1 LTQTLQASSIFVNPN
16 ELTNRKGILK
26 LALFD
31 GFAPFV
37 YKEYGQIKG
46 KDLEIL
52 AKFAQQ
58 EDLNVVYQFYPF
70 EDIWKLPI
78 EEDYDIAC
86 GGISKFWSRGAIWSE
101 SYMEVRRSGVILR
114 SNKPYIKSY
123 NDIRKIGVV
132 TGSAAHVHA
141 KKHMEKGIV
150 IEVPNLDK
158 GVEYLLDGHIEV
170 LGTGSVS
177 ANHLKKKW
185 EVLDVIDLHQPS
197 SDYVEEIAFSV
208 ADNPLLLH
216 KLNQFILS
224 IKDYQI

>member
-1 LTQTLQASSIFVNPN
+1 MQPFRIEILFVDSNQLTH
-16 ELTNRKGILK
+16 RKGILNI
-26 LALFD
+26 ALFD

-37 YKEYGQIKG
+37 YREYGQIKG

-52 AKFAQQ
+52 SKFAQK
-58 EDLNVVYQFYPF
+58 EDLNITYQFYPF
-70 EDIWKLPI
+70 EGIWKLPI

-101 SYMEVRRSGVILR
+101 SYMEVRRSGLIVNQ
-114 SNKPYIKSY
+114 NKPYIKDY

-132 TGSAAHVHA
+132 TGSAAHKHA
-141 KKHMEKGIV
+141 EKYLQRGIV
-150 IEVPNLDK
+150 IELDSLDK
-158 GVEYLLDGHIEV
+158 GINYLLDGHIEV

-185 EVLDVIDLHQPS
+185 EILDIIDLHQPT
-197 SDYVEEIAFSV
+197 DFVEEISFSV

-216 KLNQFILS
+216 KINHLILDM
-224 IKDYQI
+224 KTYQI